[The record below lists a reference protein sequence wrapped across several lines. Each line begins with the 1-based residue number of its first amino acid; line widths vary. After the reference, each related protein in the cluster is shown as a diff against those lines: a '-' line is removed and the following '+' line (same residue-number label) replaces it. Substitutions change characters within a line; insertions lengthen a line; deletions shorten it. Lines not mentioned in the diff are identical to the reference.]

1 MFNKILSNIISKIK
15 HEEYVVDSN
24 LTLIDMFS
32 LVIKRINML
41 IRGFFKKPF
50 FKKTNGKRKYNLS
63 NKDKALI
70 FDCNQSD
77 FQVAICACEY
87 CGWTSKTIT
96 Q

>member
-1 MFNKILSNIISKIK
+1 MKDEVFGLYDKCPYCGKSRGLYYCMQYPLYVYKALNNKI
-15 HEEYVVDSN
+15 
-24 LTLIDMFS
+24 
-32 LVIKRINML
+32 
-41 IRGFFKKPF
+41 